1 MARFVDLYF
10 RALKFA
16 VVACLSGMVILVFG
30 NVVLRYIFNSGIAI
44 TEEFSRWLFV
54 WLTFF
59 GATVALREHTHLGMD
74 SVVSRLPLWGKK
86 LAFVLSH
93 AMMIGCVLIMLYGG
107 WYLVVVNNDIYA
119 AATGLPIS
127 MFYGIELI
135 FAVTATP
142 LLVYEL
148 FMVVTGR
155 ATEESLVQI
164 KDSEEEVDF
173 DKLEHEIGSKPDA
186 PAR

>member
-16 VVACLSGMVILVFG
+16 VVACLSSMVILVFG
-30 NVVLRYIFNSGIAI
+30 NVVLRYVFNSGIAI
-44 TEEFSRWLFV
+44 SEEFSRWLFV

-59 GATVALREHTHLGMD
+59 GATIALREHTHLGMD
-74 SVVSRLPLWGKK
+74 SVVSRLPVMGKK
-86 LAFVLSH
+86 IAFAASH

-127 MFYGIELI
+127 MFYGVEVI
-135 FAVTATP
+135 FAISAIP
-142 LLVYEL
+142 ILGYEL

-155 ATEESLVQI
+155 VSEDELVQI
-164 KDSEEEVDF
+164 RDSEDEVDY
-173 DKLEHEIGSKPDA
+173 DKIEREVGSKSDA

>member
-16 VVACLSGMVILVFG
+16 VVACLSSMVILVFG
-30 NVVLRYIFNSGIAI
+30 NVVLRYVFNSGIAI
-44 TEEFSRWLFV
+44 SEEFSRWLFV

-74 SVVSRLPLWGKK
+74 SVVSRLPVMGKK
-86 LAFVLSH
+86 IAFVASH
-93 AMMIGCVLIMLYGG
+93 VMMLGCVLIMLYGG

-127 MFYGIELI
+127 MFYGVEVI
-135 FAVTATP
+135 FAISAIP
-142 LLVYEL
+142 ILVYEL

-155 ATEESLVQI
+155 VAEDELVQI

-173 DKLEHEIGSKPDA
+173 DKIEREARANPDS